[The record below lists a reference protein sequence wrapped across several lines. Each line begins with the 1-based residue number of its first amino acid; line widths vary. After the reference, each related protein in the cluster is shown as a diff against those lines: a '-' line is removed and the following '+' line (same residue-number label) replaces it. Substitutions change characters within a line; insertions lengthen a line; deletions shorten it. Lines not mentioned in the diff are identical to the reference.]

1 MLQMPKPKNQLP
13 DSKETDPMPKQKE
26 TWLDDAARQ
35 DQLPESKNLVKP
47 TYFGYERVPRD
58 QKTDRVT
65 QHFNSVAQ
73 HYDFMNSL
81 LSFGIHHLWK
91 RTAVRMMDLA
101 CGDLILDVCGG
112 TADLALLA
120 ARDIGPVG
128 GVVVYDINRAM
139 IQAGLHKVS
148 HSDSAHRI
156 GYVQGNAETIS
167 FPDRHFDAA
176 MVGFGIRNVTNMKK
190 GFEEM
195 YRVLKPGGKMMCLE
209 FSKPTFPPFRWLYD
223 IYSFYVMPFL
233 GELIAGSRKAYTHLP
248 ESIRMFP
255 LPDDLSD
262 LLTRIGFSQVSYR
275 SLTNGIAVI
284 HLAIK

>member
-1 MLQMPKPKNQLP
+1 ML
-13 DSKETDPMPKQKE
+13 KQKE
-26 TWLDDAARQ
+26 TWLDDDARK
-35 DQLPESKNLVKP
+35 DQLQESKNRVKP

-58 QKTDRVT
+58 QKANRVI
-65 QHFNSVAQ
+65 QHFNSVAR

-91 RTAVRMMDLA
+91 RTAVRMMDPA
-101 CGDLILDVCGG
+101 SGDLVLDVCGG

-120 ARDIGPVG
+120 ARNIGPGG
-128 GVVVYDINRAM
+128 GVIVYDINRAM
-139 IQAGLHKVS
+139 MQAGHHKVS
-148 HSDSAHRI
+148 RQDIAHRI

-176 MVGFGIRNVTNMKK
+176 MVGFGIRNVTDMQK

-209 FSKPTFPPFRWLYD
+209 FSKPTFAPFRWLYD
-223 IYSFYVMPFL
+223 MYSFYVMPFL

-255 LPDDLSD
+255 LPDDLSN
-262 LLTRIGFSQVSYR
+262 LLTKIGFSQVSYR

-284 HLAIK
+284 HLAVK

>member
-1 MLQMPKPKNQLP
+1 ML
-13 DSKETDPMPKQKE
+13 KQKE
-26 TWLDDAARQ
+26 TWLDDDARK
-35 DQLPESKNLVKP
+35 DQLQDSKNRVKP
-47 TYFGYERVPRD
+47 TYFGYEPVPRE
-58 QKTDRVT
+58 QKTNRVI
-65 QHFNSVAQ
+65 QHFNSVAR

-101 CGDLILDVCGG
+101 SGDLVLDVCGG

-120 ARDIGPVG
+120 ARDIGPDG
-128 GVVVYDINRAM
+128 GVIVYDINWAM
-139 IQAGLHKVS
+139 MQAGLHKVS
-148 HSDSAHRI
+148 RKDIAHRI

-167 FPDRHFDAA
+167 FPNRHFDAA
-176 MVGFGIRNVTNMKK
+176 MVGFGIRNVTDMQK

-209 FSKPTFPPFRWLYD
+209 FSKPTFAPFRWLYD

-255 LPDDLSD
+255 LPDDLSA
-262 LLTRIGFSQVSYR
+262 LLAKIGFSQVSYR